1 MAACGFADYEHLFKE
16 HNISGDRLL
25 QLTSEDLKDM
35 GFVTVGDRLVM
46 QQEIAGLRAG
56 RRIAWRSESFNAAEP
71 SEAAW
76 CEEVPCA
83 TRSEPLE
90 ESMEAATRKAKRKA
104 LRSQRSAEA
113 SRSAAALSALRNDL
127 RTARC
132 QKYRIA
138 CSLAEHRALLDLAA
152 PFHAWR
158 QHCQEARHASRLQ
171 SELEAVNCRSLA
183 ALRSARCEV
192 KAARLLSRWTAQ
204 VSIQRRCLL
213 FLAPVLH
220 GWSRQVQS
228 TASSRRLRP
237 GEVLLNS
244 GEAAKR
250 AQQQLQQARAQHAQ
264 QMTSMEKE
272 LAQLKEEVCNARM
285 AAAAAVRR
293 EARVDNIARKH
304 ELAAK
309 RGEDFAALLAC
320 IKAWMGEVVLSRSTA
335 TLRREANERLAE
347 CLARQRLE
355 SRGALHQAWSEAA
368 DASRKAAALERRLE
382 KESGDGEV
390 PLPTVPYDASRPSTA
405 LEVEDRLRRLDAAK
419 EADASAPVKLGTAEV
434 LTIESSVDAEVLAAR
449 EGRKGLFIAALQQQ
463 AKYWQAEAFNAWCR
477 VFLQDRCQRLKS
489 LLESRK
495 KASAPATPRKRS
507 MKPLPPEGTQSI
519 WPL

>member
-56 RRIAWRSESFNAAEP
+56 RRIAWRSESFNDAG
-71 SEAAW
+71 SSSW

-83 TRSEPLE
+83 TKSEPLE
-90 ESMEAATRKAKRKA
+90 DSMEAATRKAKRKA

-113 SRSAAALSALRNDL
+113 SMRSAAALSALRNDL

-220 GWSRQVQS
+220 CWSRQVQS

-250 AQQQLQQARAQHAQ
+250 AQQQLQEARAQHAQ
-264 QMTSMEKE
+264 QMTLMEKE
-272 LAQLKEEVCNARM
+272 LTQLKEEVCNARM

-368 DASRKAAALERRLE
+368 DASRKAAALERRLQE
-382 KESGDGEV
+382 GRAGHGEAH
-390 PLPTVPYDASRPSTA
+390 LPTVMPYDASRPSTA
-405 LEVEDRLRRLDAAK
+405 LQVEDRLKRLDAAK
-419 EADASAPVKLGTAEV
+419 IDAAGPASPAAAPAPQKLGAAEV
-434 LTIESSVDAEVLAAR
+434 LTIDAETKNSVDAEVLAAR

-477 VFLQDRCQRLKS
+477 VFLQDRCQQLKS

-507 MKPLPPEGTQSI
+507 
-519 WPL
+519 

>member
-1 MAACGFADYEHLFKE
+1 MSSHQVGKYMAACGFADYEHLFKE

-56 RRIAWRSESFNAAEP
+56 RRIAWRSESFNDAG
-71 SEAAW
+71 SSSW
-76 CEEVPCA
+76 CEEVPC
-83 TRSEPLE
+83 TTKSEPLE
-90 ESMEAATRKAKRKA
+90 DSMEAATRKAKRKA

-113 SRSAAALSALRNDL
+113 SMRSAAALSALRNDL

-138 CSLAEHRALLDLAA
+138 CSLAEHRASLDLAA

-158 QHCQEARHASRLQ
+158 QHCQEACHASRLQ

-220 GWSRQVQS
+220 CWSRQVQS

-250 AQQQLQQARAQHAQ
+250 AQQQLQEARAQHAQ
-264 QMTSMEKE
+264 QMTLMEKE
-272 LAQLKEEVCNARM
+272 LTQLKEEVSNARM

-320 IKAWMGEVVLSRSTA
+320 IK
-335 TLRREANERLAE
+335 
-347 CLARQRLE
+347 
-355 SRGALHQAWSEAA
+355 
-368 DASRKAAALERRLE
+368 
-382 KESGDGEV
+382 
-390 PLPTVPYDASRPSTA
+390 
-405 LEVEDRLRRLDAAK
+405 
-419 EADASAPVKLGTAEV
+419 
-434 LTIESSVDAEVLAAR
+434 
-449 EGRKGLFIAALQQQ
+449 
-463 AKYWQAEAFNAWCR
+463 
-477 VFLQDRCQRLKS
+477 
-489 LLESRK
+489 
-495 KASAPATPRKRS
+495 
-507 MKPLPPEGTQSI
+507 
-519 WPL
+519 